1 MIDNISAMTYYD
13 HTNNDS
19 YIFLNWKRQ
28 FNHLTFYLIG
38 YLNPETYVL
47 PGQSAGNNRFAGK
60 GLQIM
65 LVWNH

>member
-1 MIDNISAMTYYD
+1 MIDNLSAMTYYD
-13 HTNNDS
+13 WTNNDS

-28 FNHLTFYLIG
+28 FNHISFYLMG
-38 YLNPETYVL
+38 YWNPKTYIL
-47 PGQSAGNNRFAGK
+47 PGQSAGNSRFAGK